1 MAGDAP
7 QSLSARYAS
16 ALRSGA
22 PPSRLTFRDLR
33 PEPVSASSTAS
44 PAPIPVRLVLTVLA
58 PFAAGYFLSYG
69 YRAVNAVVAPDL
81 VRDVGLDAS
90 TLGVLTAAYLIAFAL
105 FQLPLGILLD
115 RFGPRRVQAVLLCTA
130 AAGSVVFSFG
140 ADAPTLMF
148 GRALIGLGF
157 AGGLM
162 AGFKAVVLWFPRQRH
177 ALANALIMSFGGLG
191 LIAATVPAELAVQA
205 VGWRGLFL
213 VSAGATVLVAAVI
226 FLVVPEHPLRP
237 EAGSGARRSGGLGRI
252 VRDPFFWRLAPLV
265 ALTSGTHIGI
275 HTLWAGP
282 WFRDV
287 AGLGRDGVALHLAIV
302 AAAFLIGALTQG
314 VIADLLGR
322 RGVDLLHVMLGI
334 LALFLLAQI
343 GILFELVGIAP
354 LLWFV
359 FGMAGQA
366 GVLAY
371 PCLAA
376 WFGADLSGRAQT
388 AMNLM
393 LFLCAFGIQAA
404 IGAVID
410 LFPVSAGGGYDP
422 AGYRWGFGIFFVAQL
437 LALAWY
443 FLAARR
449 VAEAG

>member
-1 MAGDAP
+1 MN
-7 QSLSARYAS
+7 AS
-16 ALRSGA
+16 V
-22 PPSRLTFRDLR
+22 P
-33 PEPVSASSTAS
+33 S

-58 PFAAGYFLSYG
+58 PFAAGYFLSYA
-69 YRAVNAVVAPDL
+69 YRAVNALVAPDL

-90 TLGVLTAAYLIAFAL
+90 TLGVLTAAYLVAFAL
-105 FQLPLGILLD
+105 FQLPLGVLLD
-115 RFGPRRVQAVLLCTA
+115 RFGPRRVQAVLLGVA

-140 ADAPTLMF
+140 ADALWLTF

-177 ALANALIMSFGGLG
+177 ALANSLIMSFGGLG

-213 VSAGATVLVAAVI
+213 VSAGITVLVAAVI
-226 FLVVPEHPLRP
+226 FLVVPEYPRRP
-237 EAGSGARRSGGLGRI
+237 AAAGPARRRSGGLGRI
-252 VRDPFFWRLAPLV
+252 VRDPFFWRLAPLI
-265 ALTSGTHIGI
+265 ALTGGTHVGI

-287 AGLGRDGVALHLAIV
+287 AGLTRDGVALHLAVI
-302 AAAFLIGALTQG
+302 AAAFLAGVLAQG

-322 RGVDLLHVMLGI
+322 RGVDLLHVMLGT
-334 LALFLLAQI
+334 LVLFLLAQI
-343 GILFELVGIAP
+343 GILLELKEIAP

-371 PCLAA
+371 PSLAA
-376 WFGADLSGRAQT
+376 WFGTDLSGRAQT
-388 AMNLM
+388 ATNLL
-393 LFLCAFGIQAA
+393 LFLCAFGSQTA

-422 AGYRWGFGIFFVAQL
+422 AGYRWGFGIFLVAQL
-437 LALAWY
+437 LALVWY
-443 FLAARR
+443 FFAPRGSYGGDDGRQRSDCEGLER
-449 VAEAG
+449 

>member
-1 MAGDAP
+1 MA
-7 QSLSARYAS
+7 AS
-16 ALRSGA
+16 T
-22 PPSRLTFRDLR
+22 P
-33 PEPVSASSTAS
+33 
-44 PAPIPVRLVLTVLA
+44 PAPAPLPVRLVLTVLA
-58 PFAAGYFLSYG
+58 PFAAGYFLSYA
-69 YRAVNAVVAPDL
+69 YRAVNALVAPDL
-81 VRDVGLDAS
+81 VRDVGMDAS
-90 TLGVLTAAYLIAFAL
+90 TLGVLTAAYLVAFAL
-105 FQLPLGILLD
+105 FQLPLGVLLD
-115 RFGPRRVQAVLLCTA
+115 RFGPRRVQAALLCTA

-140 ADAPTLMF
+140 TDAPSLTF

-191 LIAATVPAELAVQA
+191 LIAATVPAELAVRA
-205 VGWRGLFL
+205 IGWRGLFL
-213 VSAGATVLVAAVI
+213 VSAGITVLVAAVI
-226 FLVVPEHPLRP
+226 FLVVPEHPRRP

-252 VRDPFFWRLAPLV
+252 ARDPFFWRLAPLV
-265 ALTSGTHIGI
+265 ALTGGTHIGI

-287 AGLGRDGVALHLAIV
+287 AGLGRDGVALHLGVV
-302 AAAFLIGALTQG
+302 AVAFLTGALAQG

-322 RGVDLLHVMLGI
+322 RGVDLLHVMLGT
-334 LALFLLAQI
+334 LVLFLLAQI
-343 GILFELVGIAP
+343 GILLELKEIAP

-371 PCLAA
+371 PSLAA
-376 WFGADLSGRAQT
+376 WFGADFSGRAQT
-388 AMNLM
+388 ATNLL

-404 IGAVID
+404 IGMVID
-410 LFPVSAGGGYDP
+410 LFPVTADGGYDP

-437 LALAWY
+437 FALAWY
-443 FLAARR
+443 FLTARR
-449 VAEAG
+449 HEPAPARE

>member
-1 MAGDAP
+1 MTP
-7 QSLSARYAS
+7 
-16 ALRSGA
+16 
-22 PPSRLTFRDLR
+22 
-33 PEPVSASSTAS
+33 S
-44 PAPIPVRLVLTVLA
+44 PAPISARLVLTVLA
-58 PFAAGYFLSYG
+58 PFAAGYFLSYA
-69 YRAVNAVVAPDL
+69 YRAVNALVAPDL
-81 VRDVGLDAS
+81 VRDAGLDAG
-90 TLGVLTAAYLIAFAL
+90 TLGMLTAAYLAAFAL
-105 FQLPLGILLD
+105 FQLPLGVLLD
-115 RFGPRRVQAVLLCTA
+115 RFGPRRVQAALLCTA

-140 ADAPTLMF
+140 TDAPTLTF

-205 VGWRGLFL
+205 IGWRGLFL
-213 VSAGATVLVAAVI
+213 VSSGITVLVAAVI
-226 FLVVPEHPLRP
+226 FLVVPEYPRRSG
-237 EAGSGARRSGGLGRI
+237 AGSPARSGGLGRI
-252 VRDPFFWRLAPLV
+252 VRDPFFWRLAPLI
-265 ALTSGTHIGI
+265 ALTGGTHIGI

-287 AGLGRDGVALHLAIV
+287 AGLGRDGVALHLAVI
-302 AAAFLIGALTQG
+302 AAAFLTGALAQG

-322 RGVDLLHVMLGI
+322 RGVDLLHVMLGT

-343 GILFELVGIAP
+343 GILLELEEIAP

-371 PCLAA
+371 PSLAA
-376 WFGADLSGRAQT
+376 WFGTDLSARAQT
-388 AMNLM
+388 ATNLL

-404 IGAVID
+404 IGLVID

-449 VAEAG
+449 YGPSPARARAGGGGDPGGGVPHPGRP

>member
-1 MAGDAP
+1 M
-7 QSLSARYAS
+7 
-16 ALRSGA
+16 
-22 PPSRLTFRDLR
+22 T
-33 PEPVSASSTAS
+33 ASSPPF
-44 PAPIPVRLVLTVLA
+44 PAPIPARLVLTVLV
-58 PFAAGYFLSYG
+58 PFAAGYFLSYA
-69 YRAVNAVVAPDL
+69 YRAVNALVAPDL

-90 TLGVLTAAYLIAFAL
+90 TLGVLTAAYLVAFAL
-105 FQLPLGILLD
+105 FQLPLGVLLD
-115 RFGPRRVQAVLLCTA
+115 RFGPRRVQAALLCVA
-130 AAGSVVFSFG
+130 AAGSVVFSLG
-140 ADAPTLMF
+140 GDALSLTF

-191 LIAATVPAELAVQA
+191 LMAATVPVELAVQA
-205 VGWRGLFL
+205 IGWRDLFL
-213 VSAGATVLVAAVI
+213 VSAGITVLVAAVI
-226 FLVVPEHPLRP
+226 FLVVPEHSRRP
-237 EAGSGARRSGGLGRI
+237 AAGSVAQPGGLGRI
-252 VRDPFFWRLAPLV
+252 VRDPFFWRLAPLI
-265 ALTSGTHIGI
+265 ALTGGTHIGI

-287 AGLGRDGVALHLAIV
+287 ADLGRDGVALHLAVI
-302 AAAFLIGALTQG
+302 AAAFLAGALAQG

-322 RGVDLLHVMLGI
+322 RGVDLLHVMLGT
-334 LALFLLAQI
+334 LVLFLLAQI
-343 GILFELVGIAP
+343 GILLELKEIAP

-371 PCLAA
+371 PSLAA
-376 WFGADLSGRAQT
+376 WFGAHLSGRAQT
-388 AMNLM
+388 ATNLL
-393 LFLCAFGIQAA
+393 LFLCAFGIQTA

-410 LFPVSAGGGYDP
+410 LFPVSADGGYDP

-449 VAEAG
+449 GSNRYG